1 MQAMLVKAAAD
12 MAESLKT
19 LRPKDQALMAMQ
31 ASLSADF
38 LAESRIET
46 AETRE
51 LRARTATQRGGTSAA
66 RTEATSAAAAAA
78 RAPPPPPPPSDSSA
92 SSEEEEEEEELEV
105 REGWRR
111 DRAFLLVTAMQCM
124 DLPRR
129 APRRAAL
136 GGVGA
141 IFGGPSSGRSSP
153 RSPASPAHSPGSP
166 QPPPSP
172 RTPGAPRSPCSP
184 RSGPGAPSPGR
195 VRQAEPPDAR
205 VIVSLE
211 GAEYAGPALASDCD
225 PCGTL
230 AARDP
235 PARGRAQRCAEGDG
249 ARAAGAAC

>member
-92 SSEEEEEEEELEV
+92 SSEEEEEEAELEV
-105 REGWRR
+105 REGWGR
-111 DRAFLLVTAMQCM
+111 DRAFLLVTALQCM

-141 IFGGPSSGRSSP
+141 LFGAPSSERSSP
-153 RSPASPAHSPGSP
+153 RSPASPAHSPASP
-166 QPPPSP
+166 HPPTAP
-172 RTPGAPRSPCSP
+172 RTPGAPRLPRSPHSP
-184 RSGPGAPSPGR
+184 RSGTSAPSPGR
-195 VRQAEPPDAR
+195 GRQTDPPDPR
-205 VIVSLE
+205 VIVTPLPS
-211 GAEYAGPALASDCD
+211 Y
-225 PCGTL
+225 
-230 AARDP
+230 
-235 PARGRAQRCAEGDG
+235 
-249 ARAAGAAC
+249 